1 MQQSGFVY
9 QYELTPKIRDTA
21 HSIGVRTDPSINNV
35 ESFAVVLFFQQ
46 RDGTRV
52 EVAKIDDSTHDEGDI
67 HIDQYYRECG
77 AEVKEFD
84 TSIGDYIEAE
94 AYMKENWQRFARRYN
109 TNHGTEVRAD
119 GANA

>member
-1 MQQSGFVY
+1 MQQSEFVY
-9 QYELTPKIRDTA
+9 QYELTPEIRGTA

-35 ESFAVVLFFQQ
+35 ESFAVILFFQE

-67 HIDQYYRECG
+67 HIDRYYRECG
-77 AEVKEFD
+77 AEVKKFD

-94 AYMKENWQRFARRYN
+94 AYMKENWQRFARLYN
-109 TNHGTEVRAD
+109 KHHGKKVRAD